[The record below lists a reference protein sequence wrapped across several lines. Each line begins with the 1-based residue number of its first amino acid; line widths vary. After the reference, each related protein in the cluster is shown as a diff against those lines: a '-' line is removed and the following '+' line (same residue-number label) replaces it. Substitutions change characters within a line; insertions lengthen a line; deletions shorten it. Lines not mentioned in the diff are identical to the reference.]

1 MGGAYIMRK
10 TLKEMLL
17 LVVVAV
23 LFISIISSMQV
34 QAAAKL
40 NTSKKMVYVGES
52 FDLKVKGISGKVK
65 WSSSDKSVAS
75 VTQKGRVT
83 AKKAGKAT
91 IIAKVLNKKLK
102 CIVTVKKKFTPSDA
116 RKNISFELYDVK
128 RGIIAILK
136 NNNDVP
142 VEVEATMLFYDAGE
156 LMGTTENFNIAF
168 ESGKTCALWFSAPDG
183 DIDLYAKYDDYDM
196 SMRVSRVD
204 KSFVC
209 VVDKIEVDSQMVSD
223 SVRVNVSNTSGED
236 LVIMQVSIVFY
247 DSLGQPIASYCESAF
262 DTQDGDTI
270 NVDFAFPTI
279 LLDYLPDDYV
289 EGDEIIYPSD
299 YKIYVNTACGEK
311 W

>member
-1 MGGAYIMRK
+1 MRK
-10 TLKEMLL
+10 TIKEMLL
-17 LVVVAV
+17 FVVVAV
-23 LFISIISSMQV
+23 LFNSIISPMQV

-40 NTSKKMVYVGES
+40 NTSKKTVYVGES
-52 FDLKVKGISGKVK
+52 FGLKVKGISGKVK

-75 VTQKGRVT
+75 VSQKGKVT

-91 IIAKVLNKKLK
+91 ITAKVSSKILR
-102 CIVTVKKKFTPSDA
+102 CTVTVKKKLTPSDA
-116 RKNISFELYDVK
+116 RKNISFELYDAKWGV
-128 RGIIAILK
+128 IALLK

-142 VEVEATMLFYDAGE
+142 VKVEATMTFYSEGE
-156 LMGTTENFNIAF
+156 LVGSAENFNLAF

-183 DIDLYAKYDDYDM
+183 DIDRYVKYDDYGM
-196 SMRVSRVD
+196 SMSVSRVD

-209 VVDKIEVDSQMVSD
+209 VADKIAVDSQKVSD
-223 SVRVNVSNTSGED
+223 GVRVTVSNDSGED

-262 DTQDGDTI
+262 DMQDGDTI
-270 NVDFAFPTI
+270 TVDFGFPTKS
-279 LLDYLPDDYV
+279 LDYLPDDYV